1 MRPSRS
7 NHRRADR
14 HDPPHRGARLGPLLL
29 SLLVGCGGGEG
40 SRVASIASVLP
51 TLQEVPVA
59 DTIPMPGSVNS
70 AIVAGPDGG
79 WLFGPADLTASALVA
94 VRPDGHAVALGGFG
108 EGPGEMRRSFPL
120 WLDDTIAIGVDYG
133 TNRLIAWRPDGTVHH
148 EVRLD
153 TPALPTG
160 RGPAGTLLAGRF
172 VGEQEV
178 PVLIDPTTGA
188 VRATVAA
195 TDSALASLFDE
206 SDLSARVANSPAFG
220 RWADGVVIGNGLR
233 YRLLLYDTEGHLRGQ
248 LGRDLPPTFRSPAQ
262 VGAEIAALR
271 AGGLGRAPERL
282 AAAREALATEPVRRF
297 PHTAPP
303 RSDGQGRLWVVV
315 LEGDAVFAD
324 LFDRDR
330 FLGRLPLDCPGYG
343 GRWDLNGAWLL
354 LVCAPGD
361 ADGDLDAVVRRYRIV
376 EPTSSAAVTTEVTDP
391 G

>member
-1 MRPSRS
+1 MRPARGG
-7 NHRRADR
+7 HRQADR
-14 HDPPHRGARLGPLLL
+14 VDPPRRGARLGALLL
-29 SLLVGCGGGEG
+29 WALTACGSGETG
-40 SRVASIASVLP
+40 PGAPIASVLP
-51 TLQEVPVA
+51 ALQEVPVA
-59 DTIPMPGSVNS
+59 DTVAMPGSVNS

-79 WLFGPADLTASALVA
+79 WLFGPADLTSSALVA
-94 VRPDGHAVALGGFG
+94 VRPDGRTVPLGGFG

-133 TNRLIAWRPDGTVHH
+133 SNRLIAWRPDGTVHH

-153 TPALPTG
+153 TPVLPTG

-195 TDSALASLFDE
+195 TDSALSALFDE
-206 SDLSARVANSPAFG
+206 DDLSARVANSPAFG
-220 RWADGVVIGNGLR
+220 RWAGGIVIGNGLR
-233 YRLLLYDTEGHLRGQ
+233 YRLLLYDTEGRLQGE
-248 LGRDLPPTFRSPAQ
+248 LGRDLPPSFRSPAQ
-262 VGAEIAALR
+262 IDAEIEALR

-303 RSDGQGRLWVVV
+303 RSDGHGRLWVVV

-324 LFDRDR
+324 LFDRER

-354 LVCAPGD
+354 LVCGAGPE
-361 ADGDLDAVVRRYRIV
+361 DGDLDAVVRRYRIV
-376 EPTSSAAVTTEVTDP
+376 EPPGTAAVAAEGADHA
-391 G
+391 